1 MSERKEKELLD
12 GLIGLM
18 KRVENYK
25 GFTGQR
31 KKIFVIESM
40 RTIFNLSKEQEYL
53 LSEVIDIIILLDKN
67 KLKIRNKIRSCC
79 A

>member
-1 MSERKEKELLD
+1 MTERKEKELLE

-18 KRVENYK
+18 KRVESYS

-40 RTIFNLSKEQEYL
+40 RTIFNLTKEQEKL
-53 LSEVIDIIILLDKN
+53 ISEVIDIIILLDKN

-79 A
+79 K

>member
-25 GFTGQR
+25 GFTGKR

-67 KLKIRNKIRSCC
+67 KLKIKEKICLFC
-79 A
+79 K

>member
-53 LSEVIDIIILLDKN
+53 LTEVIDIIILLDKN